1 MLFSNLHSHH
11 TGEGRGFYPSC
22 YLFHACAFLFVFMWL
37 KGSLVLVFCGF
48 VVGRDSYCW
57 CCLCLAY
64 LEAVSC
70 CFMGCVGK
78 GHSWTS
84 SVRVSSH
91 GERKEKRVECMGL
104 YLPPLACMV
113 VKLRLKGLASLWIVA
128 SKGLIE
134 NNPERVMLRFSWW
147 PRKGHVKQG
156 DGFSHEK
163 IHLSPW
169 WILSW
174 IYV

>member
-22 YLFHACAFLFVFMWL
+22 YLFHACVCLFVFMCL
-37 KGSLVLVFCGF
+37 KVFLVTCVLWVLVGKDFLMF
-48 VVGRDSYCW
+48 W
-57 CCLCLAY
+57 CCLVFPWGCFMLA
-64 LEAVSC
+64 
-70 CFMGCVGK
+70 FMGCVGK

-169 WILSW
+169 LISYL

>member
-11 TGEGRGFYPSC
+11 TGEGRGFLPILLSVSC
-22 YLFHACAFLFVFMWL
+22 LCLLVCVYVFEGFLGFLCFVGLFLGVILIVC
-37 KGSLVLVFCGF
+37 
-48 VVGRDSYCW
+48 

-64 LEAVSC
+64 LEVVSC

-113 VKLRLKGLASLWIVA
+113 VKLRLKGLASL
-128 SKGLIE
+128 
-134 NNPERVMLRFSWW
+134 
-147 PRKGHVKQG
+147 
-156 DGFSHEK
+156 
-163 IHLSPW
+163 
-169 WILSW
+169 
-174 IYV
+174 